1 MIEILNSD
9 IKLQPVILS
18 GGKGSRL
25 WPLSRE
31 CYPKQYLELNEE
43 NEFSLLQNTYLRLNH
58 LENLEPPIII
68 CNESQRFL
76 VAEQMLKIS
85 VVPKSIIL
93 EPIGK
98 NTAPAIA
105 LAAIMVNREKHD
117 PALLILSSDHII
129 KDTKEFTSSII
140 EGLKQAKKGRI
151 VSFGVVPTCP
161 ETGYGYIESLEEL
174 TNLNKSSSIKR
185 FIEKPKEENAI
196 QFIKSNLFTW
206 NSGIFLFKASTIITE
221 LNKFAP
227 AVIDICKKS
236 IASAESDLDF
246 LRLNKEV
253 FKECPNV
260 PIDIAIMEKTDK
272 GTVVRLNAGWSD
284 IGNWESVWENS
295 TKDNERNSTKGNVLL
310 MESHGCYLRSEKRL
324 LVGLGLEDLIV
335 IETDDAVLVINK
347 KSAQKVKHIVEDLER
362 KNIAAGKVN
371 KKIYRPWGSYTSIS
385 NGTTWQVKKLEVNP
399 GASLSLQMHFHRTE
413 HWIIV
418 DGTAKV
424 EINNHETILNQN
436 ESIYVPIQAKHRL
449 SNPGNENLIIIEV
462 QNGKYLGEDDIV
474 RFEDIYGRKKDL

>member
-1 MIEILNSD
+1 MINNLKSD
-9 IKLQPVILS
+9 LKLQPVILS

-31 CYPKQYLELNEE
+31 CYPKQYLELYEGNK
-43 NEFSLLQNTYLRLNH
+43 FSLLQNTFLRLN
-58 LENLEPPIII
+58 LLDNLEPPIII

-76 VAEQMLKIS
+76 VAEQMLKIN
-85 VVPKSIIL
+85 VVPKSIII
-93 EPIGK
+93 EPVGK
-98 NTAPAIA
+98 NTGPAVA
-105 LAAIMVNREKHD
+105 LAAIAANKKGQD
-117 PALLILSSDHII
+117 PALLILSSDHVIN
-129 KDTKEFTSSII
+129 DSKEFTATII
-140 EGLKQAKKGRI
+140 EGLIHAKQGKI
-151 VSFGVVPTCP
+151 VSFGVVPTYP

-174 TNLNKSSSIKR
+174 TNFKKSSSIKR
-185 FIEKPKEENAI
+185 FIEKPEEDRAK
-196 QFIKSNLFTW
+196 QFIQSNLFTW
-206 NSGIFLFKASTIITE
+206 NSGIFLFKASTIIQE
-221 LNKFAP
+221 FNRFAP
-227 AVIDICKKS
+227 EIIHICKKS
-236 IASAESDLDF
+236 IVSAVSDLDF
-246 LRLNKEV
+246 LRLNNEIFQK
-253 FKECPNV
+253 CPNV

-284 IGNWESVWENS
+284 IGNWESVWDNS

-324 LVGLGLEDLIV
+324 LVGLGLKDLIV

-347 KSAQKVKHIVEDLER
+347 SSAQKVKHIVEDLEK
-362 KNIAAGKVN
+362 KNISEGKVN

-385 NGTTWQVKKLEVNP
+385 NGITWQVKKLEVNP

>member
-1 MIEILNSD
+1 MAEILNSD

-43 NEFSLLQNTYLRLNH
+43 NNFSLLQNTYLRLNQ
-58 LENLEPPIII
+58 LKNLEPPIII

-76 VAEQMLKIS
+76 VAEQMLKIN
-85 VVPKSIIL
+85 VVPKAIIL

-98 NTAPAIA
+98 NTGPAIA
-105 LAAIMVNREKHD
+105 LAAIKANQEKHD

-129 KDTKEFTSSII
+129 NNTEEFTATIT
-140 EGLKQAKKGRI
+140 EGIKHAKNGRI
-151 VSFGVVPTCP
+151 VSFGVVPTFP
-161 ETGYGYIESLEEL
+161 ETGYGYIESFEEL

-185 FIEKPKEENAI
+185 FIEKPKEENAKE
-196 QFIKSNLFTW
+196 FIKSNLFTW
-206 NSGIFLFKASTIITE
+206 NSGIFLFKASTLISE
-221 LNKFAP
+221 LNQLAP
-227 AVIDICKKS
+227 KVFDICKKS
-236 IASAESDLDF
+236 IECAVNDLDF
-246 LRLNKEV
+246 LRLNKEI
-253 FKECPNV
+253 FKKCPNV
-260 PIDIAIMEKTDK
+260 PIDIAIMEKTNK

-295 TKDNERNSTKGNVLL
+295 TKDNNRNSSKGDVIL

-324 LVGLGLEDLIV
+324 VVGLGLKDLIV

-347 KSAQKVKHIVEDLER
+347 KSAQRVKHIVEDLER
-362 KNIAAGKVN
+362 RNISEGKVN
-371 KKIYRPWGSYTSIS
+371 KKIYRPWGSYTSIC

-449 SNPGNENLIIIEV
+449 SNPGNENLVIIEV

-474 RFEDIYGRKKDL
+474 RFEDIYGRKKDH

>member
-1 MIEILNSD
+1 MINNLKSD
-9 IKLQPVILS
+9 LKLQPVILS

-31 CYPKQYLELNEE
+31 CYPKQYLELYEGNK
-43 NEFSLLQNTYLRLNH
+43 FSLLQNTFLRLN
-58 LENLEPPIII
+58 LLDNLEPPIII

-76 VAEQMLKIS
+76 VAEQMLKIN
-85 VVPKSIIL
+85 VVPKSIII

-98 NTAPAIA
+98 NTGPAVA
-105 LAAIMVNREKHD
+105 LAAIAANQKGQD
-117 PALLILSSDHII
+117 PALLILSSDHVIN
-129 KDTKEFTSSII
+129 DSKEFTATII
-140 EGLKQAKKGRI
+140 EGLIHAKKGKI
-151 VSFGVVPTCP
+151 VSFGVVPTYP

-174 TNLNKSSSIKR
+174 TNFKKSSSIKR
-185 FIEKPKEENAI
+185 FIEKPEEDRAK
-196 QFIKSNLFTW
+196 QFIQSNLFTW
-206 NSGIFLFKASTIITE
+206 NSGIFLFKASTIIE
-221 LNKFAP
+221 EFNRFAP
-227 AVIDICKKS
+227 EIIHICKKS
-236 IASAESDLDF
+236 IVSAVSDLDF
-246 LRLNKEV
+246 LRLNNEIFQK
-253 FKECPNV
+253 CPNV

-284 IGNWESVWENS
+284 IGNWESVWDNS

-324 LVGLGLEDLIV
+324 LVGLGLKDLIV

-347 KSAQKVKHIVEDLER
+347 SSAQKVKHIVEDLEK
-362 KNIAAGKVN
+362 KNISEGKVN
-371 KKIYRPWGSYTSIS
+371 KKIYRPGGSYTSIS
-385 NGTTWQVKKLEVNP
+385 NGITWQVKKLEVKP

-424 EINNHETILNQN
+424 EINNHKTILNQN

-449 SNPGNENLIIIEV
+449 SNPGKKNLIIIEV

>member
-1 MIEILNSD
+1 MIDNLKSD
-9 IKLQPVILS
+9 LKLQPVILS

-31 CYPKQYLELNEE
+31 CYPKQYLELYEGNK
-43 NEFSLLQNTYLRLNH
+43 FSLLQNTFLRLN
-58 LENLEPPIII
+58 LLDNLEPPIII

-76 VAEQMLKIS
+76 VAEQMLKIN
-85 VVPKSIIL
+85 VVPKSIII

-98 NTAPAIA
+98 NTGPAVA
-105 LAAIMVNREKHD
+105 LAAIAANQKGQD
-117 PALLILSSDHII
+117 PALLILSSDHVIN
-129 KDTKEFTSSII
+129 DSKEFTATII
-140 EGLKQAKKGRI
+140 EGLKHAKKGRI
-151 VSFGVVPTCP
+151 VSFGVVPTYP
-161 ETGYGYIESLEEL
+161 ETGYGYIESVEEL
-174 TNLNKSSSIKR
+174 TNIKKSSSIKR
-185 FIEKPKEENAI
+185 FIEKPKEDSAKKFI
-196 QFIKSNLFTW
+196 QSNLFTW
-206 NSGIFLFKASTIITE
+206 NSGIFLFKASTIIE
-221 LNKFAP
+221 EFNRFAP
-227 AVIDICKKS
+227 EIIHICKKS
-236 IASAESDLDF
+236 IFNAISDLDF
-246 LRLNKEV
+246 LRLNKEI
-253 FKECPNV
+253 FQKCPNV
-260 PIDIAIMEKTDK
+260 PIDIAIMEKTDN

-295 TKDNERNSTKGNVLL
+295 TKDNKRNSIKGNVLL

-324 LVGLGLEDLIV
+324 LVGLGLKDLIV

-347 KSAQKVKHIVEDLER
+347 KSTQKVKYIVEDLER
-362 KNIAAGKVN
+362 KNIAEGKVN

-385 NGTTWQVKKLEVNP
+385 NGTSWQVKKLEVNP

-418 DGTAKV
+418 NGTARV